1 MDANIATPAAL
12 IGDPARAAMLQAL
25 MDGRALPA
33 TQLAWTAGVSPQSAS
48 NHLAKLVD
56 GGLLS
61 VTRQG
66 RHRYYRLAGPQVA
79 QALETLTLLTA
90 TPKPLDP
97 PLSPKARRL
106 REART
111 CYDHLAGRLGVALAD
126 AFEREGLVEA
136 DGAGRYRLTAEGHA
150 RLAKLGVDL
159 EGLRPNPR
167 GPLRPCID
175 WTERRRHL
183 AGPVAARLLERLFEL
198 GWIERGRE
206 GRSAT
211 LTPAGR
217 TGLGDL
223 FGLRLKP
230 AAAA

>member
-25 MDGRALPA
+25 LDGRSMPA
-33 TQLAWTAGVSPQSAS
+33 TQLAWAAGVTPQSAS
-48 NHLAKLVD
+48 NHLGKLAD
-56 GGLLS
+56 GGL
-61 VTRQG
+61 VTVTQQG
-66 RHRYYRLAGPQVA
+66 RHRYYRLAGPEVA
-79 QALETLTLLTA
+79 QALEALARVLPV
-90 TPKPLDP
+90 PKPFDP

-126 AFEREGLVEA
+126 AFEREGLMEP
-136 DGAGRYRLTAEGHA
+136 DGPDRLRLTPKGEA
-150 RLAKLGVDL
+150 RLAALGVDL
-159 EGLRPNPR
+159 AAVKPAPR
-167 GPLRPCID
+167 GKLRPCID

-183 AGPVAARLLERLFEL
+183 AGPLAARLLERLFAL

-206 GRSAT
+206 GRSAV

-217 TGLGDL
+217 E
-223 FGLRLKP
+223 GLRKTFGIDLAP

>member
-12 IGDPARAAMLQAL
+12 IGDPVRAAMLQAL
-25 MDGRALPA
+25 LDGRALPA
-33 TQLAWTAGVSPQSAS
+33 TQLAWIAGVSPQSAS
-48 NHLAKLVD
+48 NHLSKLTE

-61 VTRQG
+61 ATRQG
-66 RHRYYRLAGPQVA
+66 RHRYYRLAAPEVA
-79 QALETLTLLTA
+79 QALEALARVL
-90 TPKPLDP
+90 PPPRPLDP

-136 DGAGRYRLTAEGHA
+136 DGPERYRLTEAGRT
-150 RLAKLGVDL
+150 RLAGIGVDL
-159 EGLRPNPR
+159 SGVKPSPR
-167 GPLRPCID
+167 GMLRPCID

-183 AGPVAARLLERLFEL
+183 AGPFAARLLARLFEL
-198 GWIERGRE
+198 GWIEHGGE
-206 GRSAT
+206 GRAAV
-211 LTPAGR
+211 LTAAGR
-217 TGLGDL
+217 KGLRDA
-223 FGLRLKP
+223 FGLELEP